1 MKRLVIVSTFVFA
14 YFLAF
19 SQSKPV
25 FKINHVAVYV
35 TDLKRS
41 GDFYTQMLNLDTIP
55 EPFHDNKHIWL
66 SIGNG
71 VQLHII
77 QGAKE
82 PREYFQ
88 NNHLCFSTS
97 DVLAFSKK
105 LDENKIPWYSAR
117 GEAYKMTTRV
127 DGAHQVFLKD
137 PDGYWIEVNDA
148 K

>member
-1 MKRLVIVSTFVFA
+1 MKYLYVTLILSAFYMKT
-14 YFLAF
+14 F
-19 SQSKPV
+19 SQTKPI
-25 FKINHVAVYV
+25 FKINHAAVFV

-41 GDFYTQMLNLDTIP
+41 GDFYTQILNLDTIP

-82 PREYFQ
+82 PKEYFQ

-97 DVLAFSKK
+97 DVVAFSKK
-105 LDENKIPWYSAR
+105 LDDNKIPWFSAR

>member
-1 MKRLVIVSTFVFA
+1 MKYLYVTLILSAFYTKS
-14 YFLAF
+14 F
-19 SQSKPV
+19 SQTKPI
-25 FKINHVAVYV
+25 FKINHAAVFV

-41 GDFYTQMLNLDTIP
+41 GDFYTQILNLDTIP

-82 PREYFQ
+82 PKEYFQ

-97 DVLAFSKK
+97 DVVAFSKK
-105 LDENKIPWYSAR
+105 LDENKIPWFSAR

>member
-1 MKRLVIVSTFVFA
+1 M
-14 YFLAF
+14 
-19 SQSKPV
+19 
-25 FKINHVAVYV
+25 YV

-41 GDFYTQMLNLDTIP
+41 GEFYTQILNLDTIP

-66 SIGNG
+66 SIGDG

-82 PREYFQ
+82 PKEYFQ
-88 NNHLCFSTS
+88 NNHLCFSTT
-97 DVLAFSKK
+97 DVPGFSKK
-105 LDENKIPWYSAR
+105 LDEQKIPWYSAR
-117 GEAYKMTTRV
+117 GEAYKMTTRI

>member
-1 MKRLVIVSTFVFA
+1 MKYLYVTLILSAF
-14 YFLAF
+14 YMKSF
-19 SQSKPV
+19 SQSKPI
-25 FKINHVAVYV
+25 FKINHAAVFV

-41 GDFYTQMLNLDTIP
+41 GDFYTQILNLDTIP

-82 PREYFQ
+82 PKEYFQ

-97 DVLAFSKK
+97 DVVAFSKK
-105 LDENKIPWYSAR
+105 LDENKIPWFSAR